1 MAADLKT
8 VLQKYKDRSLQ
19 DDDLEP
25 EDKDVFLVSAQKC
38 LENGEDDSEMLLRE
52 VSNKANEGFIREV
65 GWDLLPVVTPFLTAG
80 KAADTVQQHC
90 RGVLGVLAEVCKPKE
105 FVLGI
110 LEKLEGLEDD
120 NVFKSLL
127 PPLQRVLQRLSGKR
141 AHCIG
146 LTLTTLHSHLT
157 EVPLPSKKKPQ
168 DPEDE
173 SWRQFGV
180 DTQDK
185 HVGRLLDTT
194 EALMEFVQPFVQMA
208 KKDPNVEAAMNKDEL
223 KDLEILRK
231 ELVKFLTRLFK
242 YPLVYLNLE
251 ELPVKEDENK
261 TQEMEGTEDN
271 TQEVQQ
277 NRCRLC
283 AATCMS
289 YLQVLDPSFSRLLD
303 LCDHYCGPPD
313 MRVKRKTK
321 SADKQQQ
328 QDGEDEEEKTEEE
341 DDGKEEA
348 SLLGLCCF
356 SYLLLVEN
364 IFIDKMPA
372 VLSHEFLG
380 AIHIVLICEVL
391 KKPHRPVIHKGLE
404 LTKTLLGNL
413 EPFCLS
419 YEILELQPFAVLP
432 ESLIHVMV
440 QCPTKSLRKLAHDLL
455 TAYVDKFD
463 WRGRYMLLRGLM
475 EKTGGHAGVMGLIV
489 GKVKDQ
495 IDACL
500 KDDPPSEWF
509 TGNKLSE
516 LLRKILHLPDGATT
530 DLLDNRDWIMP
541 ALNLL
546 RYLVIRDKPDQNQ
559 TGVWTDWPEVEKG
572 FLRQLRTGVNLSK
585 SHFQE
590 ELKKTR
596 LKHKNAKKPEV
607 QVSIEVAGDKM
618 PDMPYEQQIMVLESS
633 MQMFSVIESLLG
645 RITEVTETYRTGEKP
660 QGKIYKRE
668 TDWKCS
674 DLHAAEDDPN
684 AVYMTCPCCGEKTK
698 MPDGFTPPKPGE
710 ELKQFDIELGPPDD
724 DLKYF

>member
-1 MAADLKT
+1 MADNLKT
-8 VLQKYKDRSLQ
+8 VLQKYAEKSRQ
-19 DDDLEP
+19 DDDLDP
-25 EDKDVFLVSAQKC
+25 EDKDFFLVSAQKC
-38 LENGEDDSEMLLRE
+38 LESGETDSEMLLRE
-52 VSNKANEGFIREV
+52 VSNTANAGFMCEV

-80 KAADTVQQHC
+80 KSPDTVQQHC
-90 RGVLGVLAEVCKPKE
+90 RGVLGALAEVCKPKE

-120 NVFKSLL
+120 NIFKALL
-127 PPLQRVLQRLSGKR
+127 TPLQRVLQRLTGKR

-157 EVPLPSKKKPQ
+157 EIPLPTKNKPQ

-180 DTQDK
+180 DMKDK

-194 EALMEFVQPFVQMA
+194 EALLEFVQPFVHMA
-208 KKDPNVEAAMNKDEL
+208 RKDSSIEAAMNKDEL

-251 ELPVKEDENK
+251 ELPVKEEAE
-261 TQEMEGTEDN
+261 TQETEGTGQA
-271 TQEVQQ
+271 QEPQQ

-283 AATCMS
+283 AQTNMS
-289 YLQVLDPSFSRLLD
+289 YLQALDPSFSRLLD

-313 MRVKRKTK
+313 MRAKRKTK
-321 SADKQQQ
+321 AADKQQE
-328 QDGEDEEEKTEEE
+328 GEEKTEE

-356 SYLLLVEN
+356 SYLLFVEN
-364 IFIDKMPA
+364 ICVEKLPA

-404 LTKTLLGNL
+404 LTKKLLGNL
-413 EPFCLS
+413 EPFSLS

-440 QCPTKSLRKLAHDLL
+440 NCPTKSLRKLAHDQF
-455 TAYVDKFD
+455 TAYVEKFD
-463 WRGRYMLLRGLM
+463 WRGRYQLLRGLM
-475 EKTGGHAGVMGLIV
+475 EKTEGHAGVMGLII

-495 IDACL
+495 IDTCL
-500 KDDPPSEWF
+500 KDDPPSDWF

-559 TGVWTDWPEVEKG
+559 TGVWTDWPDVEKG

-596 LKHKNAKKPEV
+596 LKQKNANKPEV
-607 QVSIEVAGDKM
+607 QASIEVAGDKM

-674 DLHAAEDDPN
+674 DFHAAEDDKD

-698 MPDGFTPPKPGE
+698 MPPGFEPPKPGE

-724 DLKYF
+724 DLQYL